1 MCIRSLSKKARLKN
15 LSVRTAMTGISL
27 VVQTN
32 MIILQNLGFLFIVFH
47 RFQTLMWSHTQ

>member
-15 LSVRTAMTGISL
+15 LSVRTAVTGISL
-27 VVQTN
+27 VVRTN

-47 RFQTLMWSHTQ
+47 RFQTLM